1 MSRHHK
7 RLDRRLWRACRA
19 AVYRRV
25 QLANG
30 GRLRCELCGKFSPTF
45 EVDHVVSIDA
55 GGAWYDHDNLQLLC
69 ADPCHIEKT
78 ARENVHDPARLAWR
92 DALARLQ

>member
-25 QLANG
+25 ERANG
-30 GRLRCELCGKFSPTF
+30 GKLRCEVCGKFAVF
-45 EVDHVVSIDA
+45 EVDHIKPIDK
-55 GGAWYDHDNLQLLC
+55 GGAWYDIGNLQLLC
-69 ADPCHIEKT
+69 ADPCHSTKT
-78 ARENVHDPARLAWR
+78 SRENVQNPVRLAWR
-92 DALARLQ
+92 DALAKLR